1 MSFREKLWLSIL
13 LGAFAIAHVT
23 GVFML
28 GSSAHSAQEHSPAEL
43 INLGD

>member
-1 MSFREKLWLSIL
+1 MSFREKFWLTIL

-28 GSSAHSAQEHSPAEL
+28 GSTSAQEPSRAEF

>member
-1 MSFREKLWLSIL
+1 MSFREKFWLTIL

-28 GSSAHSAQEHSPAEL
+28 GSSAQEHSRADL